1 MGGFLAGIG
10 KIGKA
15 AGRMEKKRL
24 QQKYG
29 VGRGPA
35 SSGSAGAD
43 PVADAV
49 QANLRKKRTNGKGR
63 D

>member
-1 MGGFLAGIG
+1 MGGFLAGVG
-10 KIGKA
+10 KVGKGL
-15 AGRMEKKRL
+15 GRFEKKRL

-29 VGRGPA
+29 FGKGPA

-49 QANLRKKRTNGKGR
+49 QANMRKKRTNGKGR